1 MTFDQI
7 PIRMLQLGVDRAWL
21 CEQCDYSPGSLR
33 AILAPNGNPNAKTD
47 KALRRIWEA
56 LDREQ
61 ERQKSPATTF
71 ERQQL
76 VLRPTDEEFELWC
89 RAAAGEPVNLWA
101 FGALNTAAKRFMVA
115 KSDRSAPSV
124 PIPLPSTDTPANVI
138 ELPFYGTAAA
148 GLPGG
153 PLDVDDGTITV
164 PPSIVGK
171 LDPASLYVLRV
182 NGQSME
188 PDYPDGSHIVC
199 RKLKD
204 GEFAKKG
211 NDVISCDASGAYFK
225 RLEYRK
231 TGTKG
236 EGPRKAVPHLVSLN
250 PDFPE
255 VIPASDSPIVAV
267 VVGKV

>member
-1 MTFDQI
+1 MSISGT
-7 PIRMLQLGVDRAWL
+7 RLARAWL
-21 CEQCDYSPGSLR
+21 CEQCDYKPGSL
-33 AILAPNGNPNAKTD
+33 AQILAPNGSLKFKTD

-56 LDREQ
+56 LDRE
-61 ERQKSPATTF
+61 EARQLAEKNAPEPTPLSN
-71 ERQQL
+71 L
-76 VLRPTDEEFELWC
+76 VIRVDTEEFDNWC
-89 RAAAGEPVNLWA
+89 RAALSHEQIVSDWA
-101 FGALNTAAKRFMVA
+101 VGAIRVA
-115 KSDRSAPSV
+115 YQEENPAPSA
-124 PIPLPSTDTPANVI
+124 PIPLPSTDTAANVI

-153 PLDVDDGTITV
+153 PLDVDDGTITA

-225 RLEYRK
+225 RLEYQK

-236 EGPRKAVPHLVSLN
+236 EGPRKAVPHLVSLH

>member
-1 MTFDQI
+1 MTFEQI

-21 CEQCDYSPGSLR
+21 AKECDYSLR
-33 AILAPNGNPNAKTD
+33 TMAAILAPNASPANKTD

-56 LDREQ
+56 LDREE

-76 VLRPTDEEFELWC
+76 VLRPTDDEYENWC

-101 FGALNTAAKRFMVA
+101 VGALNTAAKRFMVA
-115 KSDRSAPSV
+115 KSDRSASIASMPES
-124 PIPLPSTDTPANVI
+124 SPANII

-153 PLDVDDGTITV
+153 PLDVLDGTV
-164 PPSIVGK
+164 PVPAAIVGK
-171 LDPASLYVLRV
+171 RDPSGLYVLRV

-188 PDYPDGSHIVC
+188 PDYPDGSQIVC

-211 NDVISCDASGAYFK
+211 QDVISCDASGAYFK
-225 RLEYRK
+225 RLEYRN
-231 TGTKG
+231 TGKKG
-236 EGPRKAVPHLVSLN
+236 DVPRKAVPHLVSLN

-255 VIPASDSPIVAV
+255 VVPASDCPIVAV